1 MRNPSECRMNGQHL
15 SAYTVHQGPD
25 TFMLSAGCTTT
36 ELKQASEL
44 KLVWLVAAEESASSH
59 QSQCASQSWGST
71 DSGWVSSWCASSAWC
86 VNWKSYQWN
95 SWYVN
100 WKSYQCRTALMWGG
114 WQIFP
119 IYTSRRRGRIQKL
132 TQRRAVT
139 IANQLCVPNLLLTC
153 RTAYF
158 AKLLKIE
165 HRSLQSVT
173 VFDKQARQPS
183 TIRLSFGTFGKLCTL
198 HIHASMHLTQQCS
211 CCPKVRWTMHPIQRG
226 NPSSWLG
233 GTHGV
238 RLWYCQAEETQTKKF
253 GWNQPGVGAYLETR
267 EHCIRQ
273 KGNFYRLGQNKR
285 WISGAS
291 QKLYRRVRVLHS
303 CKEFL

>member
-1 MRNPSECRMNGQHL
+1 MLIQFIRVLTLSCSRQDARQPNLQDGQKSLHRVTSLNVLLSHEVLQTHAECLCDVLAR
-15 SAYTVHQGPD
+15 
-25 TFMLSAGCTTT
+25 
-36 ELKQASEL
+36 
-44 KLVWLVAAEESASSH
+44 
-59 QSQCASQSWGST
+59 
-71 DSGWVSSWCASSAWC
+71 
-86 VNWKSYQWN
+86 VNWKSH
-95 SWYVN
+95 
-100 WKSYQCRTALMWGG
+100 QCRTAICASLALMWGG

-211 CCPKVRWTMHPIQRG
+211 CCPKVR
-226 NPSSWLG
+226 
-233 GTHGV
+233 
-238 RLWYCQAEETQTKKF
+238 
-253 GWNQPGVGAYLETR
+253 
-267 EHCIRQ
+267 
-273 KGNFYRLGQNKR
+273 
-285 WISGAS
+285 
-291 QKLYRRVRVLHS
+291 
-303 CKEFL
+303 